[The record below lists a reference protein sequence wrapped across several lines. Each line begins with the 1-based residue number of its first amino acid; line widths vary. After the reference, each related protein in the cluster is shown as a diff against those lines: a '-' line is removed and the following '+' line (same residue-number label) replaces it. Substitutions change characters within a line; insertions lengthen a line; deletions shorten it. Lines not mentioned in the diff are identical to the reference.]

1 MKVVV
6 LFEQLTLNVPDEDWE
21 FMCKYRFFTQNP
33 SQEDI
38 QAEFVT
44 GTGITKNKPH
54 MWNEAGKR
62 FSEYVDN
69 LRDIQKMDLNGMARE
84 VLGDEEKKNKR

>member
-1 MKVVV
+1 M
-6 LFEQLTLNVPDEDWE
+6 TLNVPDEDWE

-33 SQEDI
+33 SEEDI

-69 LRDIQKMDLNGMARE
+69 LRDIQKMDFISSEATERPIRTWAELMPG
-84 VLGDEEKKNKR
+84 